1 MKTIDEITARIEEL
15 RAEKTTR
22 ENKWRKE
29 ISDARAKAAT
39 LDEKLKAAE
48 DPDEYKQI
56 LREKTENDQ
65 FLAFLNSKSTQSK
78 PAITRDE
85 YNKMHGQLL
94 DELEELQEN
103 YAPKVEKAARELVLI
118 LNEYNDKALALED
131 TRAALS
137 VIYNNHGNIAY
148 KSGELVEKITDPM
161 YYTQHLC
168 REFFNHNSNVKRL
181 AHAVQRGDRGN
192 VWYNPEQAAIFNELT
207 KRMKG

>member
-29 ISDARAKAAT
+29 ISDARAKAAS
-39 LDEKLKAAE
+39 LDEKLKAVE

-85 YNKMHGQLL
+85 FNKMQGQLL
-94 DELEELQEN
+94 DELEDLQEN

-137 VIYNNHGNIAY
+137 VVYQNHGNIAY
-148 KSGELVEKITDPM
+148 KVSELVEKITDPM

-168 REFFNHNSNVKRL
+168 REFFNHAAQVKRL
-181 AHAVQRGDRGN
+181 AREIRIGTRSN
-192 VWYNPEQAAIFNELT
+192 PWYNSEQAAIYKELER
-207 KRMKG
+207 RMKG